1 MRTSCKDR
9 SAFTL
14 IELMVAITIVA
25 IIGAIAVP
33 ELQKGVSRAQ
43 SVTCANNLRQ
53 IGVGILTYTGENDNT
68 FPVIEPSISNPVYGP
83 DWDGPTPTPI
93 TELEPYGITEQVL
106 KCPTDVKIKSEG
118 TTSYFERDGTSYQWR
133 VIVDGENGVTP
144 KIYGG
149 RRGGYRFAKPSR
161 VTICT
166 DQRNIH
172 FGRYNKLYAD
182 GHIAP
187 IKLTE

>member
-1 MRTSCKDR
+1 MRNQLQNSG
-9 SAFTL
+9 FTL
-14 IELMVAITIVA
+14 IELLVTIMIIA
-25 IIGAIAVP
+25 IIGAIAMP
-33 ELQKGVSRAQ
+33 ELQKGIDRAQ

-53 IGVGILTYTGENDNT
+53 IGVGVLAYTAENDNT
-68 FPVIEPSISNPVYGP
+68 FPVIEPSVSNPVYGA

-93 TELEPYGITEQVL
+93 TELEPYGITSQVL
-106 KCPTDVKIKSEG
+106 KCPTDIKIKSEG
-118 TTSYFERDGTSYQWR
+118 TTSYFEKDGTSYQWR
-133 VIVDGENGVTP
+133 VVVDGENGATP

-161 VTICT
+161 VTVCT

-172 FGRYNKLYAD
+172 FGRFNKLYAD
-182 GHIAP
+182 GHIAQ